1 MIQNKIIKLKKY
13 LFLISVLF
21 FVLSLSHLV
30 YTYVYSDSKMVP
42 IQWGTVSEWL
52 IWNLPSL
59 NPLKPLSWNNQY
71 IVGLL
76 YRSLLKFD
84 LKENKIVWDL
94 ATCDINNMLN
104 VECYLK
110 DNIFWSNW
118 EAITADDVIA
128 TYDILKTSWV
138 NKILSSLLEETT
150 IEKRDNVIVFKNTKK
165 DINFLNVFL
174 QPILPKETID
184 SLSEDIIN
192 WNFPTEWQIYSWEFQ
207 ISNITSDLTL
217 WITKIEFDVNK
228 YLYNWN
234 ISKLIINMFPNTNSM
249 LQNKETINIFN
260 DDDNIIWDS
269 IPRLENH
276 KYTLPQ
282 YVSLFINENKVK
294 NINLRNNVLEKINT
308 QNLVKLL
315 WEDKYKVVNNPYL
328 TETVISEKITDKN
341 FEKIM
346 SDMWYV
352 KKSKIIEK
360 YLPIITN
367 TTNTWTKVE
376 EKKTEVVEK
385 KVETPIKVDPKDMT
399 IDKFQ
404 VDSKYITEPAYVDK
418 YNFITKDDVL
428 LQWNAWSDIEE
439 VYVNDYKLV
448 SFKKWNPKFYY
459 RLKESMGTIKWW
471 VNTYKI
477 YFVVWWKKELKEE
490 LTFVFYRNKWVLE
503 TETQKF
509 IQSLYEKEQKATE
522 VVQEKPVQTTV
533 QKPVETTKQNTEQ
546 TAEQKA
552 KLEQINKLD
561 EKFYYNDKLEQFT
574 LSLYYVSSDKSLE
587 DSANFIKNSLLEI
600 WVNID
605 LKPISLNDLRD
616 LLSNK
621 DKYDMILTWV
631 NLGIFDYNIFPY
643 FHSSQVKNGYNF
655 SNLKKT
661 SLDILLE
668 DLKSEIKTPEE
679 TKKIQEKV
687 LDILKKEEIVKTLY
701 TPKINLL
708 IDKNIKNIVYPEVLV
723 NKSARKD
730 IYNYLYTKDE
740 KIINFENKWIWNF
753 FNFLFKKLN
762 D

>member
-1 MIQNKIIKLKKY
+1 
-13 LFLISVLF
+13 
-21 FVLSLSHLV
+21 
-30 YTYVYSDSKMVP
+30 MVP
-42 IQWGTVSEWL
+42 IQGGTVSEGL
-52 IWNLPSL
+52 IGNLPSL
-59 NPLKPLSWNNQY
+59 NPLKPLSGNNQY

-84 LKENKIVWDL
+84 LKENKIVGDL

-110 DNIFWSNW
+110 DNIFWSNG

-128 TYDILKTSWV
+128 TYDILKTSGV

-192 WNFPTEWQIYSWEFQ
+192 GNFPTEGQIYSGEFQ

-217 WITKIEFDVNK
+217 GITKIEFDVNK
-228 YLYNWN
+228 YLYNGN

-260 DDDNIIWDS
+260 DDDNIIGDS

-315 WEDKYKVVNNPYL
+315 GEDKYKVVNNPYL

-346 SDMWYV
+346 SDMGYV

-367 TTNTWTKVE
+367 TTNTGTKVE

-428 LQWNAWSDIEE
+428 LQGNAGSDIEE

-448 SFKKWNPKFYY
+448 SFKKGNPKFYY
-459 RLKESMGTIKWW
+459 RLKESMGTIKGG

-477 YFVVWWKKELKEE
+477 YFVVGGKKELKEE
-490 LTFVFYRNKWVLE
+490 LTFVFYRNKGVLE

-574 LSLYYVSSDKSLE
+574 L
-587 DSANFIKNSLLEI
+587 
-600 WVNID
+600 
-605 LKPISLNDLRD
+605 
-616 LLSNK
+616 
-621 DKYDMILTWV
+621 
-631 NLGIFDYNIFPY
+631 
-643 FHSSQVKNGYNF
+643 
-655 SNLKKT
+655 
-661 SLDILLE
+661 
-668 DLKSEIKTPEE
+668 
-679 TKKIQEKV
+679 
-687 LDILKKEEIVKTLY
+687 
-701 TPKINLL
+701 
-708 IDKNIKNIVYPEVLV
+708 
-723 NKSARKD
+723 
-730 IYNYLYTKDE
+730 
-740 KIINFENKWIWNF
+740 
-753 FNFLFKKLN
+753 
-762 D
+762 